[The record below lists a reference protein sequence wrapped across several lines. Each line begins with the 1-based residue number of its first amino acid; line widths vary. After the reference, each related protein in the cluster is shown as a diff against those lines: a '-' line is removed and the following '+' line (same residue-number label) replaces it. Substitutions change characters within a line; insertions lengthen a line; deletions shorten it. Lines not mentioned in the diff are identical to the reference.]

1 MGNSVQKI
9 IGLEQKISRLGQNMA
24 RKVGGRFLTGSFEG
38 SIQRMGD
45 KTVTC
50 GRLDNY
56 REVYMYTKIS
66 KDLPNGSRTAS
77 RMVPRYGMTTRGDVT
92 KITNETTSNVGN
104 FRVNTFNQKSY
115 QYDDNYLYI
124 DEKTIDRVFS
134 GRHHLGGRAV
144 YKHDTGTTTKY
155 FFGKD
160 GSILKT
166 VHYDPQ
172 GLRTYAE
179 LPDGRIIRYDAK
191 GLPTFT
197 DARYG
202 DAINLGGLD
211 TLI

>member
-9 IGLEQKISRLGQNMA
+9 IGLGQNMA
-24 RKVGGRFLTGSFEG
+24 RKVRGRFLTGTFEG
-38 SIQRMGD
+38 SIQRMGG

-56 REVYMYTKIS
+56 HEVYRYTKIS
-66 KDLPNGSRTAS
+66 KDLPNGSRTVS
-77 RMVPRYGMTTRGDVT
+77 RMVPRYGMTASGDVT
-92 KITNETTSNVGN
+92 KITNETASNVGN

-115 QYDDNYLYI
+115 LYSDENLHI
-124 DEKTIDRVFS
+124 NEKTIDRVFS

-144 YKHDTGTTTKY
+144 YKNDNGTATKY

-160 GSILKT
+160 GSVLKT
-166 VHYDPQ
+166 VHYNQQ

-179 LPDGRIIRYDAK
+179 LPDGRILRYDAK

-202 DAINLGGLD
+202 DAIDLGGLD